1 MNMLVVCNPSPGEA
15 EKSRFLG
22 LASLAHLV
30 NSRSER
36 DSIQK
41 QNKRSRIIPKKN
53 QKQRKAKVDDDEK
66 AHLKLSSSLHIRS
79 TYIYE

>member
-1 MNMLVVCNPSPGEA
+1 MNMLVAGIPSPVEA
-15 EKSRFLG
+15 EKSRFPG

-41 QNKRSRIIPKKN
+41 QNKTSKITPQK
-53 QKQRKAKVDDDEK
+53 QKQRKAKEDDDGK
-66 AHLKLSSSLHIRS
+66 GQLKLPSSLYIRS
-79 TYIYE
+79 T